1 MITLRKA
8 AERGHAN
15 HGWLDTYHSFS
26 FADYYDP
33 EHMGYA
39 SLRVINEDRVAPG
52 EGFPTHGH
60 RDMEIITYVLE
71 GALQHKDSMGN
82 GDAQG
87 RASAK
92 GSASVAGGRMPGATS
107 VIRPGDVQRMSA
119 GTGITHSEYN
129 ASESELVHLLQIWI
143 IPDKTGV
150 VPSYE
155 QKYFAPDEK
164 QHRLCLIASPD
175 GRDASVRI
183 QQDGY
188 VYAGVFD
195 GNDTITHKLLQGRKA
210 YLHVARGT
218 LSVNGKKVAAGDG
231 VMLEDEPEVRL
242 SGAAQA
248 EVLLFDL
255 R

>member
-1 MITLRKA
+1 MISLRKA

-33 EHMGYA
+33 GHMGFA

-52 EGFPTHGH
+52 GGFPTHGH

-82 GDAQG
+82 G
-87 RASAK
+87 
-92 GSASVAGGRMPGATS
+92 S

-119 GTGITHSEYN
+119 GTGITHSEAN
-129 ASESELVHLLQIWI
+129 ASASEFVHLLQIWI

-155 QKYFAPDEK
+155 QKYFALGEK
-164 QHRLCLIASPD
+164 QHQLRLIASPD
-175 GRDASVRI
+175 GRDGSVRI
-183 QQDGY
+183 EHDGF
-188 VYAGVFD
+188 VYASLLD
-195 GNDTITHKLLQGRKA
+195 GGDELTHVLAPGRSA
-210 YLHVARGT
+210 YVQVARGA
-218 LSVNGKKVAAGDG
+218 LSVNGKKVTAGDG
-231 VMLEDEPEVRL
+231 VMLEDEHEVRL
-242 SGAAQA
+242 SDAQQA

-255 R
+255 T

>member
-1 MITLRKA
+1 MISLRKA

-33 EHMGYA
+33 DHMGFA

-52 EGFPTHGH
+52 GGFPTHGH

-82 GDAQG
+82 G
-87 RASAK
+87 
-92 GSASVAGGRMPGATS
+92 S
-107 VIRPGDVQRMSA
+107 VIRPGDVQCMSA
-119 GTGITHSEYN
+119 GTGITHSESN
-129 ASESELVHLLQIWI
+129 ASESEFVHLLQIWI

-155 QKYFAPDEK
+155 QKYFAPGEK
-164 QHRLCLIASPD
+164 QHQLRLIASPD
-175 GRDASVRI
+175 GRDGSVRI
-183 QQDGY
+183 EHDGF
-188 VYAGVFD
+188 VYASLLD
-195 GNDTITHKLLQGRKA
+195 GGDELSHILAPGRKA
-210 YLHVARGT
+210 YVQVARGA
-218 LSVNGKKVAAGDG
+218 LSVNSKKVNAGDG
-231 VMLEDEPEVRL
+231 VMLEDEHEVRL
-242 SGAAQA
+242 SDAKQA

-255 R
+255 T

>member
-1 MITLRKA
+1 MISLRKA

-33 EHMGYA
+33 DHMGFA

-71 GALQHKDSMGN
+71 GSLQHKDSMGN
-82 GDAQG
+82 G
-87 RASAK
+87 
-92 GSASVAGGRMPGATS
+92 S

-119 GTGITHSEYN
+119 GTGITHSESN
-129 ASESELVHLLQIWI
+129 ASESEFVHLLQIWI

-155 QKYFAPDEK
+155 QKYFAPGEK
-164 QHRLCLIASPD
+164 QHQLRLIASPD
-175 GRDASVRI
+175 GRDGSVRI
-183 QQDGY
+183 EHDGF
-188 VYAGVFD
+188 VYASLLD
-195 GNDTITHKLLQGRKA
+195 GGDELNHILAPGRKA
-210 YLHVARGT
+210 YVQVARGA
-218 LSVNGKKVAAGDG
+218 LSVNGKKVNAGDG
-231 VMLEDEPEVRL
+231 VMLEDEHEARL
-242 SGAAQA
+242 SDAKHA

-255 R
+255 K

>member
-1 MITLRKA
+1 MISLRKA

-33 EHMGYA
+33 DHMGFA

-52 EGFPTHGH
+52 GGFPTHGH

-82 GDAQG
+82 G
-87 RASAK
+87 
-92 GSASVAGGRMPGATS
+92 S

-119 GTGITHSEYN
+119 GTGITHSESN
-129 ASESELVHLLQIWI
+129 ASESEFVHLLQIWI

-155 QKYFAPDEK
+155 QKYFAPGEK
-164 QHRLCLIASPD
+164 QHQLRLIASRD
-175 GRDASVRI
+175 GRDGSVRI
-183 QQDGY
+183 EHDGF
-188 VYAGVFD
+188 VYASLLD
-195 GNDTITHKLLQGRKA
+195 GGDELNHILAPGRKA
-210 YLHVARGT
+210 YVQVARGA
-218 LSVNGKKVAAGDG
+218 LSVNGKKVNAGDG
-231 VMLEDEPEVRL
+231 VMLEDEHEVRL
-242 SGAAQA
+242 SDAKQA

-255 R
+255 T

>member
-1 MITLRKA
+1 MISLRKA
-8 AERGHAN
+8 SERGHAD

-33 EHMGYA
+33 DHMGFA

-52 EGFPTHGH
+52 GGFPTHGH

-82 GDAQG
+82 G
-87 RASAK
+87 
-92 GSASVAGGRMPGATS
+92 S

-119 GTGITHSEYN
+119 GTGITHSESN
-129 ASESELVHLLQIWI
+129 ASTSEFVHLLQIWI

-155 QKYFAPDEK
+155 QKYFAPGEK
-164 QHRLCLIASPD
+164 QHQLRLIASPD
-175 GRDASVRI
+175 GRDGSVRI
-183 QQDGY
+183 EHDGF
-188 VYAGVFD
+188 VYASLLD
-195 GNDTITHKLLQGRKA
+195 GGDELTHMLAPGRKA
-210 YLHVARGT
+210 YVQVARGA
-218 LSVNGKKVAAGDG
+218 LSVNGKKVNAGDG
-231 VMLEDEPEVRL
+231 VMLEDEHEVRL
-242 SGAAQA
+242 SDAQQA

-255 R
+255 T